1 MCGRA
6 RCTLRAD
13 DIPRA
18 CHLNGRPVRHV
29 DMNRYRPAYNVSPG
43 FNVPVVRRED
53 EPNGDGA
60 VLHCMKWGLVPSF
73 TKKTEKPD
81 HYRMFNARSES
92 IKEKASFRRL
102 VPKNRCLVAVEG
114 IVSIAISMVLSDAIF
129 FRFYEWKKDGS
140 KKQPYYIHFKDG
152 RPLVLAALFDSWK
165 NPEGEVLYTF
175 TILTTS
181 VSSSLEWL
189 HDRMPVI
196 LGNKDAADMWLNGSP
211 SSNIDTLLKP
221 YEESD
226 LAWYPVTPAMGK
238 PSFDG
243 PECIKELKTNETR
256 SISQFFS
263 KKGDR
268 DQQEQKSHIK
278 VSEEEPLNTAQT
290 ENLKQ
295 ESESEHAGH
304 LCSTDKPEGFT
315 STRTTDIKV
324 EQDYDESGSKQS
336 LTGPTGNPPEKVGSP
351 ASDNVKSLKEESED
365 IKPNV
370 HVPPQEGSGDAKTK
384 RDYDELSG
392 NATPHAKAVNKHL
405 SSSKKRA
412 KGADD
417 KQPTLFSY
425 FGKG

>member
-13 DIPRA
+13 DFPRA
-18 CHLNGRPVRHV
+18 CQLEGRRVRHV
-29 DMNRYRPAYNVSPG
+29 DMNRYRPSYNVAPG

-53 EPNGDGA
+53 ESNDEGV

-81 HYRMFNARSES
+81 HYKMFNARSES

-114 IVSIAISMVLSDAIF
+114 
-129 FRFYEWKKDGS
+129 FYEWKKDGS
-140 KKQPYYIHFKDG
+140 KKQPYYIHFKDA
-152 RPLVLAALFDSWK
+152 RPLVFAALFDSWK

-196 LGNKDAADMWLNGSP
+196 FGNKDAADMWLSGSS
-211 SSNIDTLLKP
+211 SSNIDMLLKP

-226 LAWYPVTPAMGK
+226 LAWYSVTPAMGK
-238 PSFDG
+238 TSFDG
-243 PECIKELKTNETR
+243 PECIKELQLKATETR

-263 KKGDR
+263 KKGEKDLK
-268 DQQEQKSHIK
+268 EQKPHIK
-278 VSEEEPLNTAQT
+278 AEEESLNTDQA
-290 ENLKQ
+290 ESLKQ
-295 ESESEHAGH
+295 EPESDHVGDQR
-304 LCSTDKPEGFT
+304 SPDKPEVFASAG
-315 STRTTDIKV
+315 TTDIKV
-324 EQDYDESGSKQS
+324 EQDFDESGCKQS
-336 LTGPTGNPPEKVGSP
+336 LTGQTGNPPGKVGSV
-351 ASDNVKSLKEESED
+351 ASDKAKGLKEESED

-370 HVPPQEGSGDAKTK
+370 SVLPQEGSGDSGTK
-384 RDYDELSG
+384 RDYEELSG
-392 NATPHAKAVNKHL
+392 NARPL
-405 SSSKKRA
+405 A
-412 KGADD
+412 KGANKHVSPSQKKAKGAGD
-417 KQPTLFSY
+417 KQPTLFSF